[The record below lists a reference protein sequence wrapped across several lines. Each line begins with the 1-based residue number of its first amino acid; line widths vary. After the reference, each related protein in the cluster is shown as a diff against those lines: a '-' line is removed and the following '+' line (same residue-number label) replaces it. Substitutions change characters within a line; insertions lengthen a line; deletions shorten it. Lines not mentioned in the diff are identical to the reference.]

1 MFERFKKDDEAAE
14 RRAAER
20 GDGAPNGR
28 TAVAERPAE
37 ERTTAM
43 DDERS
48 ERTTEPGATR
58 TRDEAAAAPATRRQ
72 APARRGATAATAAGT
87 APRREHMAV
96 AHERQREEFGGINW
110 GAAFFGW
117 LVAVGLGSLLTAILV
132 AAGAAVGL
140 TEDVS
145 TSDATANADTV
156 GLGGA
161 IALLV
166 VLMIAYYCGGYVA
179 GRMSRFDGTRQG
191 FGAWLFGIAV
201 AIVLAVAAVILG
213 DQYNVLEQLNL
224 PSLPVGDST
233 LTTGGAIA
241 LAAVVLGT
249 LLTAVTGGKAGER
262 YHRKV
267 DRAGFVD

>member
-1 MFERFKKDDEAAE
+1 MFERFKKDDEGSQRRTAAGQ
-14 RRAAER
+14 R
-20 GDGAPNGR
+20 DSAPNGR
-28 TAVAERPAE
+28 TAVAERPSE

-43 DDERS
+43 EAERG
-48 ERTTEPGATR
+48 ERTAAPGATR
-58 TRDEAAAAPATRRQ
+58 TRDEEAATRRH
-72 APARRGATAATAAGT
+72 APARGAAVGAAGGT
-87 APRREHMAV
+87 VAGREHMHA
-96 AHERQREEFGGINW
+96 ARERQREEFGGINW

-117 LVAVGLGSLLTAILV
+117 LVAVGLGSLLVAILA

-140 TEDVS
+140 TENV
-145 TSDATANADTV
+145 TEADATSNAETL

-179 GRMSRFDGTRQG
+179 GRMSRFDGARQG
-191 FGAWLFGIAV
+191 FGAWMFGIAV
-201 AIVLAVAAVILG
+201 TILLALAAVILG
-213 DQYNVLEQLNL
+213 SEYNVLDQLNL
-224 PSLPVGDST
+224 PSLPVGDAT

-249 LLTAVTGGKAGER
+249 LLAAVVGGKAGER

>member
-1 MFERFKKDDEAAE
+1 
-14 RRAAER
+14 
-20 GDGAPNGR
+20 
-28 TAVAERPAE
+28 VAERPSE

-43 DDERS
+43 RD
-48 ERTTEPGATR
+48 EPGATR
-58 TRDEAAAAPATRRQ
+58 RRDEAMREEPATRRH
-72 APARRGATAATAAGT
+72 APARGATAAAAGGT
-87 APRREHMAV
+87 VAGREHMHA
-96 AHERQREEFGGINW
+96 ARERQREEYGGINW

-117 LVAVGLGSLLTAILV
+117 LVAVGLGSLLVAILA

-140 TEDVS
+140 TENVS
-145 TSDATANADTV
+145 EADATNNAETL

-179 GRMSRFDGTRQG
+179 GRMSRFDGARQG
-191 FGAWLFGIAV
+191 FGAWMFGIAV
-201 AIVLAVAAVILG
+201 TIVLALAAVILG
-213 DQYNVLEQLNL
+213 SEYNVLDQLNL
-224 PSLPVGDST
+224 PSLPVGDAT

-249 LLTAVTGGKAGER
+249 LLAAVVGGKAGER

>member
-1 MFERFKKDDEAAE
+1 MA
-14 RRAAER
+14 
-20 GDGAPNGR
+20 
-28 TAVAERPAE
+28 
-37 ERTTAM
+37 
-43 DDERS
+43 
-48 ERTTEPGATR
+48 RTTERGATR
-58 TRDEAAAAPATRRQ
+58 APTTRSNGAPA
-72 APARRGATAATAAGT
+72 
-87 APRREHMAV
+87 PREV
-96 AHERQREEFGGINW
+96 ADRQREEFGGINW

-117 LVAVGLGSLLTAILV
+117 LVAVGLGSLLVAILA

-140 TEDVS
+140 TENV
-145 TSDATANADTV
+145 TEADATSNAETL

-179 GRMSRFDGTRQG
+179 GRMSRFDGARQG

-201 AIVLAVAAVILG
+201 TIVLALAAVILG
-213 DQYNVLEQLNL
+213 SEYNVLDQLNL
-224 PSLPVGDST
+224 PSLPVGDAT

-249 LLTAVTGGKAGER
+249 LLAAVGGGKAGER

-267 DRAGFVD
+267 DRAGF

>member
-1 MFERFKKDDEAAE
+1 MFERFKRDSGESGRTNAE
-14 RRAAER
+14 ER
-20 GDGAPNGR
+20 SGNGR
-28 TAVAERPAE
+28 TAVAERPSE
-37 ERTTAM
+37 ERTTTM
-43 DDERS
+43 
-48 ERTTEPGATR
+48 EPGRTR
-58 TRDEAAAAPATRRQ
+58 TRDEAAAEAPATRRH
-72 APARRGATAATAAGT
+72 APARGTAA
-87 APRREHMAV
+87 APVARREHLDA
-96 AHERQREEFGGINW
+96 ARARQREEYGGVNW

-117 LVAVGLGSLLTAILV
+117 LVAVGLGSLLVAILA

-140 TEDVS
+140 TENVS
-145 TSDATANADTV
+145 ENDATSNAETI

-179 GRMSRFDGTRQG
+179 GRMSRFDGARQG
-191 FGAWLFGIAV
+191 FGAWMFGIAV
-201 AIVLAVAAVILG
+201 AIVLALAAVILG
-213 DQYNVLEQLNL
+213 SEYNVLEQLNL

-249 LLTAVTGGKAGER
+249 LLAAIVGGKAGER

-267 DRAGFVD
+267 DRVGFAD